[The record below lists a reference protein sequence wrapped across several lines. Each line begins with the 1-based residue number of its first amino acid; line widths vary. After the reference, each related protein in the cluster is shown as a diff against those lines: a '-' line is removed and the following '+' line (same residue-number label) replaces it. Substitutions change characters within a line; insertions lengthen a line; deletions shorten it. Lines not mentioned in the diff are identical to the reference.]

1 MYGSANRT
9 HVMPPFAR
17 GLRTASQFVWPAP
30 NWSLSTLGVGSIGKG
45 KLPGSVKEV
54 TVVRDDDPSGSEADA
69 SLWRGVVR
77 LAGQGVEVKVTPRS
91 SALFGKE
98 PALKDAN
105 DVLQAHGIGGV
116 KALLDAAADKPD
128 ELNVDAILEEVAQ
141 LTDAAYELA
150 RNQLARKLG
159 WRRPVL
165 DKARGVRRAEW
176 AQTADSEHHTA
187 IEDTPWP
194 DPVTDIGAVL
204 DIAVTEVA
212 KYIVAPPAA
221 HDTIVLWSAAAH
233 LLHRTDL
240 RINVAP
246 RLAVQSPTMRS
257 GKSTTLEIVHNLTQR
272 PVIAGSI
279 TTSSLFRIVDAEKPT
294 LLIDEADNVVRRDSS
309 PDLLAVLNSGHR
321 RMTAFVLRSERGPD
335 DNFVPVKFS
344 TFTPIAFAGI
354 EALPAPLQDRS
365 IILYLQRAKPG
376 EIPEHLEDGTSPVL
390 LECRRKFARW
400 AADLND
406 LSQVELPEEL
416 FNRLGDNWRTMFRIA
431 ALAGGT
437 WPERVK
443 NAACGAPDEDTN
455 DLVAL
460 LAAIWQVFKERGV
473 VRMHSQELVDALV
486 EVDEGRWKQADRG
499 RPITQYYLRKQLKGV
514 IPHSKEADD
523 ARRWREGG
531 ANARWGYTEM
541 HFEGAW
547 SRYLLKGTPSG
558 KSYSQEV
565 PPEEGHQDGSS
576 SDTCGTAPENGAKT
590 ERYDVPD
597 DGSDGVACR
606 TASDTSSGQ
615 GTTSDRDVS
624 VGVRHWNASG
634 TPADTAESEQ
644 FHSVNGE
651 VSDVSDECTE
661 TAPPRAKAFPRGVR
675 ARRRH
680 KPNRAGD
687 LS

>member
-1 MYGSANRT
+1 MAHRRSFWNAAENS
-9 HVMPPFAR
+9 H
-17 GLRTASQFVWPAP
+17 
-30 NWSLSTLGVGSIGKG
+30 
-45 KLPGSVKEV
+45 
-54 TVVRDDDPSGSEADA
+54 
-69 SLWRGVVR
+69 
-77 LAGQGVEVKVTPRS
+77 AGQPIS
-91 SALFGKE
+91 
-98 PALKDAN
+98 
-105 DVLQAHGIGGV
+105 
-116 KALLDAAADKPD
+116 
-128 ELNVDAILEEVAQ
+128 
-141 LTDAAYELA
+141 
-150 RNQLARKLG
+150 
-159 WRRPVL
+159 
-165 DKARGVRRAEW
+165 
-176 AQTADSEHHTA
+176 
-187 IEDTPWP
+187 
-194 DPVTDIGAVL
+194 
-204 DIAVTEVA
+204 
-212 KYIVAPPAA
+212 
-221 HDTIVLWSAAAH
+221 
-233 LLHRTDL
+233 TDL
-240 RINVAP
+240 
-246 RLAVQSPTMRS
+246 
-257 GKSTTLEIVHNLTQR
+257 
-272 PVIAGSI
+272 
-279 TTSSLFRIVDAEKPT
+279 
-294 LLIDEADNVVRRDSS
+294 
-309 PDLLAVLNSGHR
+309 
-321 RMTAFVLRSERGPD
+321 SE
-335 DNFVPVKFS
+335 
-344 TFTPIAFAGI
+344 
-354 EALPAPLQDRS
+354 
-365 IILYLQRAKPG
+365 
-376 EIPEHLEDGTSPVL
+376 
-390 LECRRKFARW
+390 
-400 AADLND
+400 
-406 LSQVELPEEL
+406 VELPEEL

-565 PPEEGHQDGSS
+565 PPEEGHQDGNS

-597 DGSDGVACR
+597 DGSDGMACR
-606 TASDTSSGQ
+606 TASDTSCGQ

-624 VGVRHWNASG
+624 VGVRHWNASS

-661 TAPPRAKAFPRGVR
+661 TAPPRAEGVSREASGLAAGTSRTEPVTCHDGSRTFADTEREPGLPQLNLDGIDYFVRNDGAEANALIVNEIVADAVGGLIAIDLETAPRPAEAARLRQLRDATAKCKGTLAGLLKAKADPARIAEQKDLLRKAQAALNYAGKAGLDPHRADIRLLQLYGGGRRVAVIDLVPHGTGNPAAPQR
-675 ARRRH
+675 SSRRRPQCRLRSGLPGHARRRACRGPLH
-680 KPNRAGD
+680 AAGLPADPRPQVHQPGFGSRQLSRRRTRQGPANKRLVRRAPDREQVRYAAQDAVVCWRVAQRALPALGEQASAYEIQMTRRAGGGAHGTARPRLRHRGACRD
-687 LS
+687 